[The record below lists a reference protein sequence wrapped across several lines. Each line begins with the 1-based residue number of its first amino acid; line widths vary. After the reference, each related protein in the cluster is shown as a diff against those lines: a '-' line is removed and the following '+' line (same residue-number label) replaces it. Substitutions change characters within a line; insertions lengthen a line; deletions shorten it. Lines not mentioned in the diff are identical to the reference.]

1 MSALLLRLAGPTQ
14 AWDSRRRASQ
24 YDSRHGSHVG
34 PTGLMPT
41 YSAIIGLLGAAL
53 GRPRGAVTAVADRT
67 DPAWAAAVTPLRC
80 YCGHES
86 CWAFASWEPL
96 PPRGALAPT
105 PVTTR
110 RNAWATREES
120 TWIDKL

>member
-1 MSALLLRLAGPTQ
+1 V
-14 AWDSRRRASQ
+14 AWFKVDEVPGCTAC
-24 YDSRHGSHVG
+24 
-34 PTGLMPT
+34 
-41 YSAIIGLLGAAL
+41 AEIGRKGYCA
-53 GRPRGAVTAVADRT
+53 
-67 DPAWAAAVTPLRC
+67 PLRC

>member
-1 MSALLLRLAGPTQ
+1 MTPYYARPGHWPR
-14 AWDSRRRASQ
+14 SRDHS
-24 YDSRHGSHVG
+24 VG
-34 PTGLMPT
+34 
-41 YSAIIGLLGAAL
+41 A
-53 GRPRGAVTAVADRT
+53 AVTAVADRT

>member
-1 MSALLLRLAGPTQ
+1 MTPYYAVSLFSG
-14 AWDSRRRASQ
+14 
-24 YDSRHGSHVG
+24 
-34 PTGLMPT
+34 
-41 YSAIIGLLGAAL
+41 IGLLDL
-53 GRPRGAVTAVADRT
+53 GLHRAG
-67 DPAWAAAVTPLRC
+67 TPLRC